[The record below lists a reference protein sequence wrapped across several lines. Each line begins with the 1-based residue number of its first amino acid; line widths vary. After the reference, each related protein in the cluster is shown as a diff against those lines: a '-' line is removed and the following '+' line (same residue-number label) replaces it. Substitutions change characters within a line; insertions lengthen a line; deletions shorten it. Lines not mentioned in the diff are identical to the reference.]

1 MFYRMAAANASARGQ
16 RAAIVASP
24 LHDLTGFYLAVD
36 CLAPGCGGERS
47 YAVADWRAS
56 AAAIARSATWCA
68 GCAVPAAGG
77 ARGGGLAGNGANTQR
92 QSPRP
97 TCAATRT
104 GGAALN

>member
-77 ARGGGLAGNGANTQR
+77 GRV
-92 QSPRP
+92 
-97 TCAATRT
+97 
-104 GGAALN
+104 GAAWLETGPILNARVRARRVPLRGPEAQH